1 MWPMNGMQP
10 ADEMWP
16 MNETQPAD
24 ETQQVKEGED
34 LVWQKS

>member
-1 MWPMNGMQP
+1 MWPMNGMQS

-16 MNETQPAD
+16 MNEMQPVN